1 MDPQSEDLFFWLWS
15 PVPMQ
20 LLWQEEELN
29 KQDQIAQADGEWAVA
44 IATPLHHFS
53 PESRSLILD
62 AGSDWK
68 SDLAGP
74 GKWQT
79 VKALVTMGNPE
90 WVSWPDGIYTVPS
103 FEICGSCEKG
113 IWVVENISRGWS
125 TFYAF
130 TSDSW
135 ADRNRRWYSCTGW
148 NLQGQRSQ
156 VYMQTSIPSNE
167 HVHCISTAICTVS
180 CCNSLLSFWA
190 GR

>member
-79 VKALVTMGNPE
+79 VKALVTVGNPE

-113 IWVVENISRGWS
+113 VSVVENISRGWS
-125 TFYAF
+125 KFLHLQAIRELTGIDTGTAAQVGIYRDRDHRSICRHPFNQMNMYIAF
-130 TSDSW
+130 P
-135 ADRNRRWYSCTGW
+135 
-148 NLQGQRSQ
+148 QRS
-156 VYMQTSIPSNE
+156 V
-167 HVHCISTAICTVS
+167 
-180 CCNSLLSFWA
+180 L
-190 GR
+190 